1 MNNLDYNDSNSVQIN
16 SHETKGSS
24 MSRITVL
31 GGCGTVGS
39 IAVRTLAS
47 LEDFQEIIIADID
60 TEKAKK
66 LCTELE
72 REGISAIRV
81 DALEPQSIKIAIKK
95 SDVVLNCIGPFFKF
109 APIILKAVIESGID
123 YVDVCDDVDATLEIL
138 KMNDVAKQANVS
150 AVIGMGS
157 SPGVANLLV
166 KFCADQL
173 LEKIDSI
180 DIYHAHGGE
189 PTEGPAVI
197 AHRIHSMS
205 IPIPMF
211 LDGRLTTVRFFEED
225 GRALQED
232 VDFHLLG
239 RFKVYPYPHPE
250 TITLPRYIPCDR
262 VTNMGCVLPPEYYN
276 LIMDIV
282 NFGLISEQPI
292 DVKGQKIT
300 PLDFTIAFILDQREK
315 ILQQTKFGE
324 QRGCLKIVIK
334 GQKAGKPHQY
344 VFSMASRG
352 QSMGEGTGIPAALG
366 ATLMQRGKIQET
378 GVLPPEACINPLEFL
393 VIMQDALKFDKI
405 GGEGSPLLFESIN
418 AEGNVKRLTL

>member
-1 MNNLDYNDSNSVQIN
+1 
-16 SHETKGSS
+16 

-47 LEDFQEIIIADID
+47 LEDFQEIVIADIA
-60 TEKAKK
+60 TEKAKI

-81 DALEPQSIKIAIKK
+81 DALKPQSIKSAIKE

-138 KMNDVAKQANVS
+138 KLNDVAKQANVS

-205 IPIPMF
+205 IDIPMF
-211 LDGRLTTVRFFEED
+211 LDGEFTTVRFFEED

-232 VDFHLLG
+232 VDFYLLG

-250 TITLPRYIPCDR
+250 TITLPRYIPCKR
-262 VTNMGCVLPPEYYN
+262 VTNMGCVLPSEYYT

-282 NFGLISEQPI
+282 DFGLISEQPI

-300 PLDFTIAFILDQREK
+300 PLDFTIAYILDQREK
-315 ILQQTKFGE
+315 ILQQTEFGE

-366 ATLMQRGKIQET
+366 ASLMQRGKIQET

-393 VIMQDALKFDKI
+393 AIMQDALKFDKI

>member
-1 MNNLDYNDSNSVQIN
+1 
-16 SHETKGSS
+16 

-31 GGCGTVGS
+31 GGCGIVGS

-47 LEDFQEIIIADID
+47 LGDFAEIVIADIAI
-60 TEKAKK
+60 EKAKK
-66 LCTELE
+66 LCSELE
-72 REGISAIRV
+72 REGISTIRV
-81 DALEPQSIKIAIKK
+81 DALEPLSIKSAIKE
-95 SDVVLNCIGPFFKF
+95 SDVVLNCIGPFYRF
-109 APIILKAVIESGID
+109 ASIILKAVIESGID

-138 KMNDVAKQANVS
+138 KLNNVAKHANVS

-197 AHRIHSMS
+197 AHRIHSMT
-205 IPIPMF
+205 IDIPMF
-211 LDGRLTTVRFFEED
+211 LDEEFTTVRFFEED

-239 RFKVYPYPHPE
+239 RFRVYPYPHPE
-250 TITLPRYIPCDR
+250 TITLPRYIPCKR
-262 VTNMGCVLPPEYYN
+262 VTNKGCVLPPAYYS

-282 NFGLISEQPI
+282 NLGLISDQPI
-292 DVKGQKIT
+292 DVKGQKIA
-300 PLDFTIAFILDQREK
+300 PLDFTIAYILEQREK
-315 ILQQTKFGE
+315 ILQQTEFGE

-334 GQKAGKPHQY
+334 GEKAGKPHQY

-366 ATLMQRGKIQET
+366 AILMQRGKIREK
-378 GVLPPEACINPLEFL
+378 GVLPPEACVNPLEFL
-393 VIMQDALKFDKI
+393 TIMQDALKFEKI
-405 GGEGSPLLFESIN
+405 GGEGSPLLFESIDVD
-418 AEGNVKRLTL
+418 GNVKRLTL

>member
-1 MNNLDYNDSNSVQIN
+1 
-16 SHETKGSS
+16 